1 MGIIGG
7 TLTGP
12 LIFILPPLFY
22 TKIIE
27 LEKIYIQELK
37 NVESEENL
45 EGMSDTQLL
54 LESSYGTLESNKN
67 YRKSNR
73 FIEMLE
79 LCLAKIVD
87 IFYVLHSDCV
97 LSAAVIMF
105 GLCATF
111 TSVYYNLNDLGKVKE
126 FWSPCIQNISLSYLM
141 IDF

>member
-27 LEKIYIQELK
+27 LEKIYIQELRK
-37 NVESEENL
+37 AVEEDSL
-45 EGMSDTQLL
+45 EGVSDAQLL
-54 LESSYGTLESNKN
+54 LESSYGTLKSKE
-67 YRKSNR
+67 YYQKSNR
-73 FIEMLE
+73 FTETLQQ
-79 LCLAKIVD
+79 LATKIFD
-87 IFYVLHSDCV
+87 LFYVLHSDCV
-97 LSAAVIMF
+97 LSTAVIIF